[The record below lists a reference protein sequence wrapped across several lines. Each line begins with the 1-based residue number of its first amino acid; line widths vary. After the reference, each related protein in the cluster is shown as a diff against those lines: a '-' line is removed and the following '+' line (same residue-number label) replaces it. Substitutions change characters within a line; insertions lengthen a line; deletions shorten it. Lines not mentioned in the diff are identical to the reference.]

1 MVPAA
6 VVADEVVPREAA
18 AASRRP
24 KEIRYGV
31 HAQKVQHRKVFK
43 GRIRGFASRGN
54 RVVFGDYGLQAL
66 DAGRITGR
74 QLEASRIAANRATQG
89 AAKIWIRAFPDRP
102 ISSKPAETRMGKG
115 KGDLDYWAAI
125 VRPGTILFELGNV
138 TEEKAKLAFK
148 RIAHKMPI
156 KVRMVKRL
164 PTT

>member
-1 MVPAA
+1 MAYM
-6 VVADEVVPREAA
+6 
-18 AASRRP
+18 P
-24 KEIRYGV
+24 KRV
-31 HAQKVQHRKVFK
+31 KRRKVFK
-43 GRIRGFASRGN
+43 GRIKGYASRGN
-54 RVVFGDYGLQAL
+54 RVNFGDFGLQAL

-89 AAKIWIRAFPDRP
+89 AAKIWIRVFPDRP

-156 KVRMVKRL
+156 KVRMVRRV
-164 PTT
+164 PTV